1 MPRSYPYVALAGKQ
15 LAPALRIL
23 IQSGDKQDEEI
34 ALLDTGANA
43 TAINAGVLESLDLRP
58 VGEHRVSGPIGAE
71 SVRPF
76 FIIDLNIAGRRYR
89 NHPAFLSDRPYIIIG
104 RDILNRHGIIFD
116 GPKLN
121 FTFK

>member
-58 VGEHRVSGPIGAE
+58 VGEHRVSGAHWSGIGQTIFHHRPQHCRTALSKSSGISFGQAIHHHWKRHSEPAPNHLRRAE
-71 SVRPF
+71 
-76 FIIDLNIAGRRYR
+76 A
-89 NHPAFLSDRPYIIIG
+89 
-104 RDILNRHGIIFD
+104 
-116 GPKLN
+116 
-121 FTFK
+121 